1 MRLSSSSAVLAGLC
15 CLSKHFRQGYL
26 ARGSQ
31 SSPGRSQRDN
41 LKGPLGHYTS
51 RDNSTSVT
59 ADAATPFSSYPSLF
73 PEVIISSWP
82 LKHHAYDHAAIQY
95 PSIWISQFS
104 SPQMILEPWR
114 IRTWANLQ
122 CCLEY
127 VPIDSL
133 LLQSSLSPPRNLSK
147 WGFTTKVVTRTKS
160 LVVWLGIGN
169 TEY

>member
-1 MRLSSSSAVLAGLC
+1 MTIVSSAIIIIIGC
-15 CLSKHFRQGYL
+15 TCRFMLSKQTLRQGYL

-51 RDNSTSVT
+51 RDVNSTSLM
-59 ADAATPFSSYPSLF
+59 ADAAIPFSSYPSLF
-73 PEVIISSWP
+73 PEVTISSWP

-104 SPQMILEPWR
+104 SPQMILEPCR
-114 IRTWANLQ
+114 IGTWANLQ

-147 WGFTTKVVTRTKS
+147 LRFHNWS
-160 LVVWLGIGN
+160 CHPEPNPL
-169 TEY
+169 